1 MDLLDLASR
10 QRWSSLAA
18 RAVSHPE
25 EIRLSDPSGLTP
37 LHWCCFNRPP
47 LSVIRAML
55 DNSPNDEIN
64 DEDHN
69 LLPPLVCLADVHGTT
84 PLHAACSS
92 HASPEVIQALVD
104 SHPPSILIQDEMG
117 WTALHYL
124 TGTAFAS
131 LSFSEAEGR
140 DAIASVRMLIER
152 ETQCVECVDREGQ
165 TPIALLCEV
174 MGSHHD
180 PGWQFIRR
188 RVRSNVQNDGDAA
201 GQAAATISNLTLQQE
216 DAAEATFWSLAN
228 ILVEAMYHNWCSQQ
242 SISHRDLDHMPP
254 YLHQMCVLFVPGDL
268 IRYALA
274 RHPEQARMSCDVG
287 KWKCQLPLH
296 LVSRLTKHNSS
307 IWNIIEAN
315 RKAAQIR
322 DGDGM
327 LPLQLA
333 LKAQRS
339 WENGTG
345 DILIAYPEALGT
357 LQDLSC
363 SMYHFILH
371 RAMKSQ
377 VKGQQVQTVF
387 RILRS
392 RPDLVHQQPEVT
404 PKGNQTNNRS

>member
-10 QRWSSLAA
+10 QRWSSLGA

-37 LHWCCFNRPP
+37 LHWCSFNRPP

-55 DNSPNDEIN
+55 DNAQNDENN
-64 DEDHN
+64 DGNN

-152 ETQCVECVDREGQ
+152 EAQCVECVDREGQ

-188 RVRSNVQNDGDAA
+188 RVRSNVQNDDEA
-201 GQAAATISNLTLQQE
+201 GQASAAIGNLSLEQE
-216 DAAEATFWSLAN
+216 DAAEDTFWSLTK
-228 ILVEAMYHNWCSQQ
+228 ILVRAMYQNWCIQ
-242 SISHRDLDHMPP
+242 SSIPYHEHDHNIPP
-254 YLHQMCVLFVPGDL
+254 QIHQMCVLFVPGDL
-268 IRYALA
+268 IRYTLA
-274 RHPEQARMSCDVG
+274 RHPEQARTSCDIG
-287 KWKCQLPLH
+287 KWKRQLPLH
-296 LVSRLTKHNSS
+296 LALRFTKHTSS
-307 IWNIIEAN
+307 TIWNILSAN
-315 RKAAQIR
+315 REAAKIR

-333 LKAQRS
+333 LKAQRR
-339 WENGTG
+339 WGNGTG
-345 DILIAYPEALGT
+345 DVLLAYPEALEAIGG
-357 LQDLSC
+357 LNC
-363 SMYHFILH
+363 SIYPFILH
-371 RAMKSQ
+371 RTTQ
-377 VKGQQVQTVF
+377 RLVETQQLQPLF
-387 RILRS
+387 SILRS
-392 RPDLVHQQPEVT
+392 RPDLVQQSPEERL
-404 PKGNQTNNRS
+404 K

>member
-1 MDLLDLASR
+1 MRAGLTKMDLLDLASR

-25 EIRLSDPSGLTP
+25 EIRISDPSGLTP

-55 DNSPNDEIN
+55 HNAPNNEIN

-188 RVRSNVQNDGDAA
+188 RVRSNVQNDNGAGHASAA
-201 GQAAATISNLTLQQE
+201 IGNLSLEQE
-216 DAAEATFWSLAN
+216 DAAEDTFWSLAN
-228 ILVEAMYHNWCSQQ
+228 LLVRAMYHTWCSLH
-242 SISHRDLDHMPP
+242 SISHQELQMPTN
-254 YLHQMCVLFVPGDL
+254 LHQMCVLFVPGDL
-268 IRYALA
+268 IRYTLA
-274 RHPEQARMSCDVG
+274 RHPEQARISRDVG
-287 KWKCQLPLH
+287 KLKRQLPLH
-296 LVSRLTKHNSS
+296 LALRFTKHNSS
-307 IWNIIEAN
+307 TIWNILSAN
-315 RKAAQIR
+315 REAAKIR

-333 LKAQRS
+333 LKAQRR
-339 WENGTG
+339 WGNGTG
-345 DILIAYPEALGT
+345 DVLIAYPEALEAMRG
-357 LQDLSC
+357 LNC
-363 SMYHFILH
+363 STYPFIMQ
-371 RAMKSQ
+371 RAMRNS
-377 VKGQQVQTVF
+377 VKAQQVQAVF

-392 RPDLVHQQPEVT
+392 RPDLVHQQPE
-404 PKGNQTNNRS
+404 GS